1 MEVFRGY
8 ASLYQAVE
16 PILLGSSGKA
26 VLKTHHREVTLTGID
41 GQKKHHRKPFDLLV
55 RWATPKR
62 AEVSIESSTALFE
75 LFNAGQRNRDNVA
88 RYLGPLGS
96 V

>member
-1 MEVFRGY
+1 MQIVKPVMEVFRGY

-26 VLKTHHREVTLTGID
+26 VLKTNHREVTLTGID

-62 AEVSIESSTALFE
+62 AEVSTVSSTAM
-75 LFNAGQRNRDNVA
+75 
-88 RYLGPLGS
+88 
-96 V
+96 